1 MSDFAQSVDPVINRL
16 ADRLGDPLVNPLS
29 ETLPAAALTERRG
42 DGPDPSTE
50 METAEVSAT
59 LHDCLRELWRSSNA
73 ARYEIGEEEFAARL
87 LSVGRRYSFGHP
99 SAAGGAASE
108 AEQMAFLL
116 GLRIADL
123 VLAWACAA
131 GHEAAWER
139 FFELYREAILRAACA
154 ITREES
160 AGRELADSVYGW
172 LYGVRETAAKEGE
185 ARRSPLIS
193 YAGRGSLAG
202 WLRTVLAQRFV
213 DTYRRTR
220 HETSLEEQE
229 ETLALAAAEAPAA
242 GAEGDA
248 ALVAQ
253 AVSAVLE
260 EMDAEDGFLL
270 TAYYLDRRTLQQMA
284 QMMEVHE
291 STVSRRL
298 ARLTKTLRKRLMKRL
313 QAMGLD
319 RRAAEEALGVDVRD
333 VNVDIRKILQIPAAG
348 TFPEQ
353 RTAENGGK
361 DE

>member
-1 MSDFAQSVDPVINRL
+1 VSDFAQSVDPVINRL

-29 ETLPAAALTERRG
+29 ETLPAPALTERRE

-50 METAEVSAT
+50 AATAEVSAT
-59 LHDCLRELWRSSNA
+59 LNDCLHELWQSSNA
-73 ARYEIGEEEFAARL
+73 SRYGIGEEEFAARL
-87 LSVGRRYSFGHP
+87 LSVGRRYGFGH
-99 SAAGGAASE
+99 AGEAVSE
-108 AEQMAFLL
+108 AGQTVFLL

-154 ITREES
+154 IAREES

-172 LYGVRETAAKEGE
+172 LFGIRETAAKEGE

-242 GAEGDA
+242 GAESDA
-248 ALVAQ
+248 ALVAR

-260 EMDAEDGFLL
+260 EMDAEDSFLL
-270 TAYYLDRRTLQQMA
+270 TAYYLDQRTLQQMA
-284 QMMEVHE
+284 RMMEVHE

-298 ARLTKTLRKRLMKRL
+298 ARLTKALRKQLMKRL

-319 RRAAEEALGVDVRD
+319 RRTAEEALGVDVRD

-348 TFPEQ
+348 AFPEQ
-353 RTAENGGK
+353 RAAENGGK